1 VTTGQWHEIQ
11 VHLTVDA
18 ANPTAGQV
26 EVWYDGERLA
36 DLSTAQNLGI
46 DLVGRLQL
54 GENDPTKTFDVAFD
68 PVVADS
74 SFHESQVS
82 LSTTNWGGAYP
93 AG

>member
-1 VTTGQWHEIQ
+1 MQ

-68 PVVADS
+68 HVVADS
-74 SFHESQVS
+74 SFHESQLS

>member
-1 VTTGQWHEIQ
+1 
-11 VHLTVDA
+11 
-18 ANPTAGQV
+18 
-26 EVWYDGERLA
+26 
-36 DLSTAQNLGI
+36 LGI

-68 PVVADS
+68 PAVADS
-74 SFHESQVS
+74 SFHESQLS

>member
-26 EVWYDGERLA
+26 EVWYDGERLT

-46 DLVGRLQL
+46 DPVGRLQL

-74 SFHESQVS
+74 SFHESQLS

-93 AG
+93 TG